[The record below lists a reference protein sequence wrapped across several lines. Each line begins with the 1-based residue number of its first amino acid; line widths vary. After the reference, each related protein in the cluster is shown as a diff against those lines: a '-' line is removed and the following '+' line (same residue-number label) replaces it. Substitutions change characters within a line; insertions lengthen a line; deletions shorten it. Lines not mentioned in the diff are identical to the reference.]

1 MKICNID
8 LYIWLRFSI
17 YCNVNKRMNGDVCG
31 TLNTLLSSGVF
42 FTYFDVNRD
51 AIVLKNVKGRQVRR
65 LGVL

>member
-1 MKICNID
+1 
-8 LYIWLRFSI
+8 
-17 YCNVNKRMNGDVCG
+17 MNGDVCG

-42 FTYFDVNRD
+42 FTYFDVNSD